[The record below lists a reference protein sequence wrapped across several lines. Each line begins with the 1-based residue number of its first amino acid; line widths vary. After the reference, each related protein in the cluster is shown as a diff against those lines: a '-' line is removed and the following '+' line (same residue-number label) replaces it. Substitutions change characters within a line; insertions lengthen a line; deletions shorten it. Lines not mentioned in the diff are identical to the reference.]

1 MDLLVYK
8 DLSTSGLAKQ
18 YKKTVAFLKNGDFV
32 SADIKKMKNTGYY
45 RAKLDYEN
53 RLLFK
58 FGYNNGKY
66 CILLL
71 EVIKNHN
78 YNKSRFLQGVKIDE
92 DKLIPLK
99 TEKEIPKE
107 NAVELFYV
115 NPHSNKFH
123 LLDKYISFDKIQEEI
138 FTIQPPVVIIG
149 SAGSGKT
156 VLTLEKIKP
165 LKGNI
170 LYVTLSSY
178 LAENSAKL
186 YYSNNYLNEKQ
197 EIDFLSYKEFLETL
211 RIIPERE
218 LDYKSFERWLHPRK
232 KALGIKNPYKLFEE
246 FRGVLTGMDI
256 TKEYLGRDDYLG
268 LGVKQSIYLS
278 DERNKVYDAFLKYL
292 EFIEVNKFYDINI
305 ISYRWLNFC
314 RPKYDFIIIDEVQ
327 DFTNIQLYIVLKSL
341 KTPESFILCGDAN
354 QIVHPNFFSW
364 THVKTMFYQ
373 HDISASEIKILRTN
387 YRNSAQI
394 TELSNRLLKIKNARF
409 GSIDKESTHLIKPIA
424 DNQGEISFFRDTP
437 KNRVLINNKTSRS
450 ARFAVLVMDP
460 EDKAEVKKTFKT
472 PLIFSIHEAKG
483 LEYENIIL
491 INFISSNSREFNEIT
506 KGITGEH
513 LQDENFVFS
522 RGKDKSDKALDAYK
536 FYINSLYVGIT
547 RAVKNLYFI
556 EKSEKHEI
564 LALLDLTKVKPVEMK
579 QSVSSADE
587 WEQEARKLEMQGK
600 TEQAEEIKKTI
611 LNIQKPD
618 WEPITPNNIGQ
629 LKKDALNPNSY
640 NKKAKDKLFAYS
652 ILYDD
657 VETLNQ
663 LAKLKYRKAGVY
675 DKERN
680 SVFRKYYVAYQTN
693 NAKAVEQNIKK
704 YGVDYR
710 DQFNLTPLLAA
721 SVNGSLAVI
730 QMLIKYNANPGLTD
744 NFGKNPFQIA
754 LLHAYTSKNFFMK
767 LGQIY
772 HGVVTEYVK
781 VQVNGKMIKI
791 ANRKIEYLLL
801 NFFIALQEIIIS
813 KKNIEREFNGIT
825 APDIARVFAS
835 WPENILPEYR
845 KKRTYLSASL
855 SKNETNSSNPWG
867 KKLLFRTE
875 RGYYMLNPDLE
886 LFVNEKWTNVYEIM
900 RVEKVKKLSPEEKVE
915 IRTKS
920 FFMNLFQHYDNDI
933 YSLVEMKRDMPEIY
947 KSMCKAIPEKMDK
960 LKDEVEKLFA
970 EDEKERKIMEEAV
983 KERKRLKDERKRKR
997 QALKEKRERAER
1009 LKENDNDNQMEFP
1022 F

>member
-1 MDLLVYK
+1 
-8 DLSTSGLAKQ
+8 
-18 YKKTVAFLKNGDFV
+18 
-32 SADIKKMKNTGYY
+32 
-45 RAKLDYEN
+45 
-53 RLLFK
+53 
-58 FGYNNGKY
+58 
-66 CILLL
+66 
-71 EVIKNHN
+71 
-78 YNKSRFLQGVKIDE
+78 
-92 DKLIPLK
+92 
-99 TEKEIPKE
+99 
-107 NAVELFYV
+107 
-115 NPHSNKFH
+115 
-123 LLDKYISFDKIQEEI
+123 
-138 FTIQPPVVIIG
+138 
-149 SAGSGKT
+149 
-156 VLTLEKIKP
+156 
-165 LKGNI
+165 
-170 LYVTLSSY
+170 
-178 LAENSAKL
+178 
-186 YYSNNYLNEKQ
+186 
-197 EIDFLSYKEFLETL
+197 
-211 RIIPERE
+211 
-218 LDYKSFERWLHPRK
+218 
-232 KALGIKNPYKLFEE
+232 
-246 FRGVLTGMDI
+246 
-256 TKEYLGRDDYLG
+256 
-268 LGVKQSIYLS
+268 
-278 DERNKVYDAFLKYL
+278 
-292 EFIEVNKFYDINI
+292 
-305 ISYRWLNFC
+305 
-314 RPKYDFIIIDEVQ
+314 
-327 DFTNIQLYIVLKSL
+327 
-341 KTPESFILCGDAN
+341 
-354 QIVHPNFFSW
+354 
-364 THVKTMFYQ
+364 
-373 HDISASEIKILRTN
+373 
-387 YRNSAQI
+387 
-394 TELSNRLLKIKNARF
+394 
-409 GSIDKESTHLIKPIA
+409 
-424 DNQGEISFFRDTP
+424 
-437 KNRVLINNKTSRS
+437 
-450 ARFAVLVMDP
+450 MDP